1 MGSGEAKREEG
12 ALHDKPESV
21 DCTLPPIQERV
32 KQMYVLENHL
42 GSYWGNELGRA
53 YKVTLMVT
61 NGAAL
66 GISIHCILSHFRE
79 NETIFQFRLKKRDSH
94 SFGKLRTQFCEIPG
108 GLAII
113 LFRKVKG
120 NHCN

>member
-1 MGSGEAKREEG
+1 MGSGEAKRGEG
-12 ALHDKPESV
+12 ALRDKPDSV

-61 NGAAL
+61 SGAAV
-66 GISIHCILSHFRE
+66 GVSIHCLGLISERH
-79 NETIFQFRLKKRDSH
+79 TFQVRLKNRDSH
-94 SFGKLRTQFCEIPG
+94 SFGQLRTQFCEIPG